1 MTYYRA
7 FALRKLSIPRTMH
20 TMPLAAMTAL
30 LIYTTSPYANDF
42 GNAIKAQRSLLDT
55 KTQAANAAAT
65 VKEAQSRMQDRAIY
79 LFYKVYLSAKGSGLR
94 TSFPEDGIK
103 YDMYVRETQGIGDI
117 TIQKRYDFN
126 KFLVVVDE
134 HLDTKEPVF
143 AIEGYGNIA
152 AHSELID
159 HQLSQKGVSASNCMI
174 QIHVGYTK
182 HKYPCGPY
190 FEGKLDEAVMAD
202 MKKAIT
208 GAIASKA
215 K

>member
-1 MTYYRA
+1 
-7 FALRKLSIPRTMH
+7 
-20 TMPLAAMTAL
+20 MPLAAMTAL

-42 GNAIKAQRSLLDT
+42 GNAIRSQQSLLDA
-55 KTQAANAAAT
+55 KARKANAAET
-65 VKEAQSRMQDRAIY
+65 VKEVQSRMQDRAIY
-79 LFYKVYLSAKGSGLR
+79 LFYKVYLSAKDSGLR
-94 TSFPEDGIK
+94 TSFPEDGLK

-134 HLDTKEPVF
+134 HLDTKEPIF

-152 AHSELID
+152 AHNQLID
-159 HQLSQKGVSASNCMI
+159 HQLSQTGVFSSNCMI

-182 HKYPCGPY
+182 QKYPCVPY

-202 MKKAIT
+202 MKRAIT
-208 GAIASKA
+208 AAIASKA